1 MLKRKLQRK
10 YLIKRC
16 LKVRRRLR
24 TFANSGEQRELHK
37 LRVELKRIKTFIKL
51 VTLYRGNKKL
61 AVQQRSV
68 RLVFH
73 HAGVIREADL
83 NLQMMQQFHINRPAV
98 KDKAGRL
105 LRQEPEKFRSNV
117 EQYDHLIKDLV
128 RSLLKLLRP
137 LQDRKLKRW
146 IDKQLKKIAV
156 IVAGTP
162 TDQLHTARKRIK
174 HLGYIYEICPKH
186 LRTKLA
192 LNADYLDQLQDVIGK
207 WHDTDVAIR
216 LLDAHNGKNQTGLD
230 RLRKQREQEGAEV
243 WEIGSDF
250 GDKVAK

>member
-1 MLKRKLQRK
+1 MLKRKRQRK

-24 TFANSGEQRELHK
+24 TFASSGEQRELHK
-37 LRVELKRIKTFIKL
+37 LRVELKKIKTFIKL
-51 VTLYRGNKKL
+51 VTLYRGKKKL
-61 AVQQRSV
+61 AVQQRSI

-98 KDKAGRL
+98 KDKAGRI
-105 LRQEPEKFRSNV
+105 LRQEPGKFRSHV
-117 EQYDHLIKDLV
+117 ARYDRLIKELV
-128 RSLLKLLRP
+128 SALLKLLRP
-137 LQDRKLKRW
+137 LRDRKLQRW
-146 IDKQLKKIAV
+146 IDKQVEKTAV

-174 HLGYIYEICPKH
+174 HLGYIYEICPKR

-216 LLDAHNGKNQTGLD
+216 LLDAHNGRNQVGLD
-230 RLRKQREQEGAEV
+230 RLRRQREQEGAAI
-243 WEIGSDF
+243 WEKGRHF
-250 GDKVAK
+250 EDKVFS